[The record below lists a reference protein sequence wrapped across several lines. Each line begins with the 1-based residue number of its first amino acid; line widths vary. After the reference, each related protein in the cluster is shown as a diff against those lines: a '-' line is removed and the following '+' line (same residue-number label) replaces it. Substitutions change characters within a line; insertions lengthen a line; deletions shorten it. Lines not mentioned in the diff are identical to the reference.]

1 MTLKSP
7 PRISCEKGSITIL
20 VAFLIPV
27 MLIMVMLIANIG
39 QLVFEKIRLQNVA
52 DVSLLAGLTVQSAG
66 LNEIADLNYELELE
80 YEKLKEIL
88 ESRTWYDESE
98 GKKAIAFY
106 ERVFDYIR
114 RYQDD
119 ANIQFA
125 EWAKTITEKV
135 ILSSYNKPDNRTWGY
150 GVNAPSRLT
159 NLSEPEKKPADFRY
173 ASLFFG
179 RLSLAPITLLLCW
192 NDGSAEPEEYEAP
205 HDGRYY
211 RPGQQIKTRTYSTE
225 VNVRRSKL
233 GPPTVLS
240 VKIEQSPTDFILGK
254 TFFPRLPLLR
264 VRAKGGPNQG
274 HIYNCEPIYRPRI
287 ME

>member
-1 MTLKSP
+1 VTLKSY
-7 PRISCEKGSITIL
+7 PRIGCEKGSIAVL
-20 VAFLIPV
+20 VALLIPV

-39 QLVFEKIRLQNVA
+39 QLIFEKIRLQNVA

-80 YEKLKEIL
+80 YEKLKKIL
-88 ESRTWYDESE
+88 KSDTWYDESQ
-98 GKKAIAFY
+98 GIKAITFY
-106 ERVFDYIR
+106 KRVFDYIR

-119 ANIQFA
+119 ANRQFA
-125 EWAKTITEKV
+125 EWAKIITEKV
-135 ILSSYNKPDNRTWGY
+135 VLSSYNKPDNRTWGY
-150 GVNAPSRLT
+150 GVDAPSRLT
-159 NLSEPEKKPADFRY
+159 NLSEPEKRPVGFRY
-173 ASLFFG
+173 VIPCSG
-179 RLSLAPITLLLCW
+179 LSCPPPIPFLCW

-211 RPGQQIKTRTYSTE
+211 LLRPIKYLRTYSTE

-233 GPPTVLS
+233 GPSTVLS

-264 VRAKGGPNQG
+264 VRAKGGPNEG